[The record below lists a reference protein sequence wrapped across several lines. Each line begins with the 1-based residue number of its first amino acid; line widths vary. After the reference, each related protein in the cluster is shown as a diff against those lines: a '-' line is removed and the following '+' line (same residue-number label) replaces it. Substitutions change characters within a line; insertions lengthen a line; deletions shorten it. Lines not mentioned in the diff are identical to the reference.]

1 MSQEK
6 PSLNA
11 AIRHL
16 AERERR
22 SDHPTPRE
30 LTAYHEGSLP
40 PEAEARVREHL
51 ALCRHCSDL
60 LLDLAGFATLT
71 PPAGVPE
78 LTDAEVEEDWQALKA
93 KLGAELKGGR
103 EEEAPHKA
111 GVVVP
116 MRTPPTAPSVEMPS
130 RRKARFWAQAAAL
143 VVAGGLGLLCG
154 LNFAPRSTVEGG
166 AINVL
171 DTTPTRGLRGE
182 EDLETFPGNVAITV
196 QSNARE
202 EYASF
207 DGLILRDER
216 EVWKTS
222 FKGSS
227 SPTGSFVIP
236 GGTLTAGRYVAKT
249 YGRNADNPSGHL
261 ISEKPFEI
269 NAP

>member
-16 AERERR
+16 AERER
-22 SDHPTPRE
+22 STEHATPRE

-40 PEAEARVREHL
+40 TEAEARVRQHL

-60 LLDLAGFATLT
+60 LLDLAGFATLA

-93 KLGAELKGGR
+93 KLAAERR
-103 EEEAPHKA
+103 EVEEQAAAVLPFRAP
-111 GVVVP
+111 V
-116 MRTPPTAPSVEMPS
+116 TAPSPEAPS
-130 RRKARFWAQAAAL
+130 RRKARLWAQAAAL

-154 LNFAPRSTVEGG
+154 LNLTPRSTVEGG

-171 DTTPTRGLRGE
+171 DTTPTRGGLSE
-182 EDLETFPGNVAITV
+182 EDLDLFPGNVAITV
-196 QSNARE
+196 QSYAKD
-202 EYASF
+202 EYALF
-207 DGLILRDER
+207 EGRILQGER
-216 EVWKTS
+216 EVWRTS
-222 FKGSS
+222 FKGNS
-227 SPTGSFVIP
+227 SPSGSFVIP
-236 GGTLTAGRYVAKT
+236 GGTLPAGRYLAKT
-249 YGRNADNPSGHL
+249 YGRLANDPGEHL

-269 NAP
+269 NAL